1 MIHKKGIFLL
11 LILLFII
18 SAQIVSSE
26 KVTLISESE
35 QGFKLKFP
43 EIGAIKQNQDYHFYF
58 HIFNVSNGVP
68 ITEDVT
74 CFFHLY
80 NENGTHIYEAK
91 PISTV
96 DYNFD
101 YEFYVSGNNFTSLGD
116 YSYITQ
122 CNNSISGGFVSSFF
136 TVTPDG
142 KTQEG
147 KQIPLLIAI
156 AVISFIL
163 MYFGLKLNHE
173 HFLLKLICVFF
184 SFYSLVVIPAV
195 FLSSV
200 HSAALSLLKQ
210 TTSFIYL
217 FWIYFTVYI
226 IYFQFKKSERFINTI
241 DKLKRKLGWRK
252 NND

>member
-1 MIHKKGIFLL
+1 
-11 LILLFII
+11 
-18 SAQIVSSE
+18 
-26 KVTLISESE
+26 
-35 QGFKLKFP
+35 
-43 EIGAIKQNQDYHFYF
+43 
-58 HIFNVSNGVP
+58 
-68 ITEDVT
+68 
-74 CFFHLY
+74 
-80 NENGTHIYEAK
+80 
-91 PISTV
+91 
-96 DYNFD
+96 
-101 YEFYVSGNNFTSLGD
+101 
-116 YSYITQ
+116 
-122 CNNSISGGFVSSFF
+122 
-136 TVTPDG
+136 
-142 KTQEG
+142 
-147 KQIPLLIAI
+147 
-156 AVISFIL
+156 